1 MVIESVEAIPLEYQ
15 LSDGRRFGGSRGI
28 TDTRNA
34 TLVRLK
40 ASDGTVGWGEA
51 FAPPRS
57 VAAVVDEVVADYV
70 RGRDPRNVETLTA
83 DVYSGSYHFGRG
95 PLIHSAVSGVD
106 IALWDIVGKQTGRPV
121 HELLGVTESVDFL
134 DGRDTSNVI
143 PYASTMYITKWGQDP
158 AEPIRKAVDEGFDA
172 AKIKIGRGLK
182 DDVERVET
190 ARDILGNDADLMV
203 DFNGNYRPKQ
213 AARVIKALEPF
224 DLTWVEEP
232 VPPENISG
240 YRDLAKYTNV
250 PLAAGEA
257 HYNRFEFKQLI
268 DDRLV
273 DIVQPNI
280 GRCGG
285 FSEARFIAK
294 LATTENVTVRPHV
307 WNSGVGVAAAV
318 QFAAS
323 VPTYPHAGANPEPM
337 LFEFDRSENPLRH
350 EILEDSLNPSSGEL
364 TVPDSPGIGVTVDTD
379 AVEQYRVD

>member
-1 MVIESVEAIPLEYQ
+1 MVIESVEAIPLEYR

-28 TDTRNA
+28 TGTRNA
-34 TLVRLK
+34 TLVRVE

-57 VAAVVDEVVADYV
+57 VATVVEEVVADYV
-70 RGRDPRNVETLTA
+70 VGRDPRNVETLTA
-83 DVYSGSYHFGRG
+83 DVYAGSYHFGRG
-95 PLIHSAVSGVD
+95 PLVHSAVSGVD
-106 IALWDIVGKQTGRPV
+106 VALWDVIGKQTGRPV
-121 HELLGVTESVDFL
+121 HELLGVTEGVEFL
-134 DGRDTSNVI
+134 EGRDATSVV
-143 PYASTMYITKWGQDP
+143 PYASTMYITEWGEDP
-158 AEPIRKAVDEGFDA
+158 AEPIRDAVDEGFDA
-172 AKIKIGRGLK
+172 AKIKIGRGLE
-182 DDVERVET
+182 DDVERVRT
-190 ARDILGNDADLMV
+190 AREYLGDDADLMV

-213 AARVIKALEPF
+213 AARVIEALEPF

-240 YRDLAKYTNV
+240 YRDLARYTNV

-257 HYNRFEFKQLI
+257 HYSRFEFKRLV

-273 DIVQPNI
+273 DVVQPNL
-280 GRCGG
+280 GHCGG

-323 VPTYPHAGANPEPM
+323 VPTYPHAGANPDPM

-350 EILEDSLNPSSGEL
+350 EILEDPLDPSGEEL
-364 TVPDSPGIGVTVDTD
+364 AVPDDPGVGVTVDTD
-379 AVEQYRVD
+379 AVERYRVD